1 MLKDVNEAD
10 LEVTRNH
17 LEGLNIVET
26 AQEAGESSPSTP
38 VITHPLSPE
47 SEYSNNVFEKVGY
60 LFSSTRF
67 CNICLFY

>member
-26 AQEAGESSPSTP
+26 ATEAGESSPSTP

-47 SEYSNNVFEKVGY
+47 SEYSNNIFEKVGY
-60 LFSSTRF
+60 LLCSTSFFS
-67 CNICLFY
+67 ICLFY